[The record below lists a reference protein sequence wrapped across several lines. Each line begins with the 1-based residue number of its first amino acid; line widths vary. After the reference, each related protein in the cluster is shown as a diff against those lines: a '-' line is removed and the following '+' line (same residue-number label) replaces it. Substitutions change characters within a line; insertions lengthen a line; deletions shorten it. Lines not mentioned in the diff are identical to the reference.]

1 MTKTI
6 PVACTLTGAELRAR
20 GREVA
25 DLFGHATQVRE
36 LRDGFALAFPGG
48 DDMTRALLDFII
60 AERACCPFYS
70 FSLRSPSPHRMNW
83 LQVRGRAEAKE
94 LLRAALPSDASAEAR
109 AGRSD
114 GGAEARG
121 HLR

>member
-6 PVACTLTGAELRAR
+6 PVACLLTGAELQAR

-25 DLFGHATQVRE
+25 DLFGHATQARE

-48 DDMTRALLDFII
+48 DDMTRAVLDFII

-70 FSLRSPSPHRMNW
+70 FSLRSPSPHHTIW
-83 LQVRGRAEAKE
+83 LQVRGRGEAKE
-94 LLRAALPSDASAEAR
+94 LIRAALSGTASAPAR
-109 AGRSD
+109 ASRSGD
-114 GGAEARG
+114 GAAAPG